1 MGESLMTA
9 MFTYITRFIQLMKIS
24 DVIDILII
32 ILLVYQVMK
41 MIRETRAVQLLKGL
55 AIIFLTLPISAW
67 LHLTAVNYILRNTM
81 QIGAFAVVVIF
92 QPELRNMLEH
102 VGRSK
107 VGKILD
113 FTGAQGEETGEE
125 VISEITEAAVNMSKT
140 KTGALI
146 VLERDT
152 ALGDF
157 SNKGIRVDSQ
167 ISAALLENIFVPNT
181 PLHDGAVIIRKG
193 RIYSAACV
201 LPLTN
206 NPNLS
211 RELGTRHRAA
221 LGMSE
226 VSDAVIIV
234 VSEETG
240 KISIAINGTLTR
252 NLDAVSLQKAIKRA
266 LTPKDAA
273 DGGKIRFWGRSAK

>member
-1 MGESLMTA
+1 MTA
-9 MFTYITRFIQLMKIS
+9 MFTYVSRFIQLLKLS

-32 ILLVYQVMK
+32 ILLVHQLMK
-41 MIRETRAVQLLKGL
+41 MIRETRARQLLKGL
-55 AIIFLTLPISAW
+55 AIIFVTLPISAW
-67 LHLTAVNYILRNTM
+67 LNLTAVNYILRNTM
-81 QIGAFAVVVIF
+81 QLGAFAVIVIF
-92 QPELRNMLEH
+92 QPELRSMLEQ

-107 VGKILD
+107 LGKILD
-113 FTGAQGEETGEE
+113 FSNLQNREEAEETA
-125 VISEITEAAVNMSKT
+125 ISEIAEATINMSKT

-152 ALGDF
+152 ALGEYANNGTAIDA
-157 SNKGIRVDSQ
+157 K
-167 ISAALLENIFVPNT
+167 ISAALLENIFVNKT
-181 PLHDGAVIIRKG
+181 PLHDGAVIIRAE

-206 NPNLS
+206 NQNLS

-226 VSDAVIIV
+226 VSDALIIV

-240 KISIAINGTLTR
+240 KISIAANGTLTR
-252 NLDAVSLQKAIKRA
+252 NLDEVSLKKAIKKA
-266 LTPKDAA
+266 FTPKETNMD
-273 DGGKIRFWGRSAK
+273 KIEKIKFWKGVSK

>member
-1 MGESLMTA
+1 
-9 MFTYITRFIQLMKIS
+9 MFTYISRFIQLMKIS
-24 DVIDILII
+24 DFIDILII
-32 ILLVYQVMK
+32 ILLVYQLVK

-67 LHLTAVNYILRNTM
+67 LHLTAFNYIMRNAM
-81 QIGAFAVVVIF
+81 QLGAFAVIVIF
-92 QPELRNMLEH
+92 QPELRSMLEH

-113 FTGAQGEETGEE
+113 FSGVQDEETEA
-125 VISEITEAAVNMSKT
+125 VIIRELTEATVNMAKT

-146 VLERDT
+146 VLERLT
-152 ALGDF
+152 PLGEF
-157 SNKGIRVDSQ
+157 ANNGTRIDSV
-167 ISAALLENIFVPNT
+167 ISAALLENIFVHNT
-181 PLHDGAVIIRKG
+181 PLHDGAVIIRG
-193 RIYSAACV
+193 ERIYSAACV
-201 LPLTN
+201 LPLTTN
-206 NPNLS
+206 QNIS

-226 VSDAVIIV
+226 NSDAVVIV

-252 NLDAVSLQKAIKRA
+252 NLDENSLKKAIEKA
-266 LTPKDAA
+266 LTLKVQKNTS
-273 DGGKIRFWGRSAK
+273 KIKFWKGISK